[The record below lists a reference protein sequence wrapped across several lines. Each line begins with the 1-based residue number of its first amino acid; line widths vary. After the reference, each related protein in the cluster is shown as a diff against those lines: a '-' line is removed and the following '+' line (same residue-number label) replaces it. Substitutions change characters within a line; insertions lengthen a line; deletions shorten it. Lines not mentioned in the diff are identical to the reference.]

1 MSFSDDFSPTVQ
13 KNIFQIFTRDN
24 TTKQYLYNIKIIR
37 PDVSGGGAKKLNLQG
52 EATLQYTQTTI
63 NSEGETEAPPTLSV
77 TSGLIA
83 RYTPSSFNSGTQ
95 VWEDTVGSYDASVYS
110 GTVATKTSSAAGSYT
125 VLYGST
131 SDSIRFPSG
140 ILPTPFT
147 LFHISRYSGATKR
160 RIITSHNVNW
170 LDGHW
175 NGNAGVAYHNGWVTP
190 QTNIHSD
197 NFFISSSQYN
207 LYRSEGTTRGTS
219 GAGGSNPILGVNS
232 HGETSDWEVIEII
245 VYNREL
251 SISEIESVESYLASI
266 YPDATAVEG
275 TSLAYNVGTSTI
287 SDNIYEYDSAE
298 QRINSISALYSTDI
312 FRADIA
318 PKATYVDADLSSG
331 GGGGEVV
338 EANKERWIAWT

>member
-1 MSFSDDFSPTVQ
+1 MAFKDDFNPTVQ
-13 KNIFQIFTRDN
+13 KNVFQIFTRDN
-24 TTKQYLYNIKIIR
+24 ATKQYLYNTKLINVHGDNA
-37 PDVSGGGAKKLNLQG
+37 PLNLQG
-52 EATLQYTQTTI
+52 EAALEYASTTI

-147 LFHISRYSGATKR
+147 LFHITRYTGPTRR
-160 RIITSHNVNW
+160 RIITSHEGNW

-175 NGNAGVAYHNGWVTP
+175 NGNTGVAYHNGWLTP
-190 QTNIHSD
+190 QTNNHSD

-219 GAGGSNPILGVNS
+219 GASGANPTLGVNTQ
-232 HGETSDWEVIEII
+232 GETSDWEVIEII

-251 SISEIESVESYLASI
+251 STSEIESVESYLASL
-266 YPDATAVEG
+266 YPEATAVEG

-287 SDNIYEYDSAE
+287 GNNTYYYDSAE
-298 QRINSISALYSTDI
+298 QRLNSISALYSTDV
-312 FRADIA
+312 FGAE
-318 PKATYVDADLSSG
+318 KATETTFVDADLSSDG
-331 GGGGEVV
+331 GSV
-338 EANKERWIAWT
+338 EATKERWVAWT